1 MKKKRSHV
9 YRGAAGIFLA
19 LMVML
24 GVVAQVAD
32 SWADKVNELLGAS
45 SATIQRSANLADYR
59 YPSDYANA
67 SDLIIDEI
75 AFNTRL
81 AAEGTVA
88 LKGTPE
94 LPGKKV
100 TLFGMRSGDKM
111 QFGGSMGELVSAV
124 EAVNLAS
131 GMANSGFEINPAMV
145 QFYKDHEA
153 DYEPTRSAG
162 GNIVS
167 SYVDGDGENTQG
179 AAIGEVP
186 VSEYSADLLGDYKDA
201 AVIVLGRDAGESAC
215 FYPGLN
221 GLSNPDEFTNS
232 PTGNILSL
240 SNEERDLV
248 NWVKAQGF
256 GKIVVL
262 LNSASAMEIEE
273 LKQDAAIDSIL
284 WIGNP
289 GAYGTYGIAKLLSGE
304 ALPSGHLPDTFA
316 VNSALSPAAQN
327 FGIYTFANIDD
338 IETTKNHALRAEW
351 YLVEAEGIYTG
362 YKYYETRY
370 FDSVLGQGNAAS
382 AQSGEAVNGSRTW
395 NYENEVSYAFGYGVE
410 GSTFAEEITD
420 AKIDWTGNTPS
431 TVTVKVNNTGDKAA
445 KHAVQLY
452 VSLPYTDYDRTAGVE
467 KAAVQLVSYAKTGEA
482 QEKSFKDV
490 VLLAPGETEEIT
502 LSFNAQDIYSYD
514 RMQAHDGVTG
524 AYILEAGDYWFATG
538 NGAHDA
544 ANAVLKAAYPHA
556 AAGLESTGAVRLE
569 TLNETHT
576 LTESNGATIQ
586 NQLDEADLNTWNT
599 DATVTWLTR
608 ADWAATFPKSVESM
622 TATEAMITLLRNAT
636 YDAAAELAS
645 YTGPAVFTYGAK
657 NNIKA
662 VDLVGLDY
670 NDPKYD
676 LLLDEMTL
684 QDLINQYIAYTS
696 EITSI
701 SMPKENPADSP
712 LGFIATIGQ
721 RTAGSI
727 YEVAKDDPAYGHY
740 TNVYPGGPIV
750 AATFSPLLQKE
761 EGRLIANDCI
771 WDGYTHWYG
780 PGLNLHRTPYN
791 GRNVGYY
798 SEDAMLTGLSA
809 AYVHQSLNRYGIVTN
824 AKHFAFND
832 QETNRDGLA
841 VFLNEQAAREG
852 ELRGF
857 QIAIRDGGMKGVMTA
872 FNRIGVTH
880 VAAHRGLMN
889 GILRGE
895 FGFNGF
901 VITDSVKSA
910 QYFLPRETLMAGND
924 MMLGGSNNGKVWNM
938 TVDAVSADPVVQAGL
953 RESYHRKLYAAV
965 NSVQLNG
972 MTPDTNATGG
982 LVWWALI
989 LRILMGICFVGF
1001 VVYVVLFILKH
1012 RKEGRQ

>member
-1 MKKKRSHV
+1 MKKRSHV
-9 YRGAAGIFLA
+9 YRGVAGIFLA
-19 LMVML
+19 LMIIL
-24 GVVAQVAD
+24 GVVAQVANN
-32 SWADKVNELLGAS
+32 WADKVNELLGAS
-45 SATIQRSANLADYR
+45 SATIKRSENVADYR
-59 YPSDYANA
+59 FPSDYTNP
-67 SDLIIDEI
+67 SDLVVDEI
-75 AFNTRL
+75 LLGTRL
-81 AAEGTVA
+81 SAEGTVA
-88 LKGTPE
+88 LKGLPE
-94 LPGKKV
+94 LPGKNV

-111 QFGGSMGELVSAV
+111 QFGGSMGELVSGV
-124 EAVNLAS
+124 EAVNLAN
-131 GMANSGFEINPAMV
+131 GMAQSGFSINPAMV

-153 DYEPTRSAG
+153 DYAPTRSAG

-167 SYVDGDGENTQG
+167 SYLNDDGENAQG
-179 AAIGEVP
+179 AEIGEVP
-186 VSEYSADLLGDYKDA
+186 VSEYDASLLEGYKDA

-215 FYPGLN
+215 FYPGIN
-221 GLSNPDEFTNS
+221 GLSNPDEFTLS

-240 SNEERDLV
+240 SNDERDLV

-273 LKQDAAIDSIL
+273 LRQDSAIDSIL

-289 GAYGTYGIAKLLSGE
+289 GAYGTYGIAQLLSGE
-304 ALPSGHLPDTFA
+304 VLPSGHLPDTFA

-327 FGIYTFANIDD
+327 YGIYTFSNVDE

-370 FDSVLGQGNAAS
+370 ADTVLQQGNAEDAL
-382 AQSGEAVNGSRTW
+382 SGEAVNGSRTW
-395 NYENEVSYAFGYGVE
+395 KYENEVSYPFGYGIE
-410 GSTFAEEITD
+410 GSTFQEVIID
-420 AKIDWTGNTPS
+420 SSIDWSGAASS
-431 TVTVKVNNTGDKAA
+431 TVTVRVTNTGDRAA
-445 KHAVQLY
+445 KHVVQLY
-452 VSLPYTDYDRTAGVE
+452 VALPYTDYDRASGVE

-482 QEKSFKDV
+482 SEGSFKDV
-490 VLLAPGETEEIT
+490 VLLAPGESEELT
-502 LSFNAQDIYSYD
+502 LTFNAQDLYSYD
-514 RMQAHDGVTG
+514 RLLEHDGVQG
-524 AYILEAGDYWFATG
+524 AYLLEAGDYYFVTG

-544 ANAVLKAAYPHA
+544 VNTFLKAAYPHV
-556 AAGLESTGAVRLE
+556 AGSLESTGAVWQE
-569 TLNETHT
+569 NVANTYT
-576 LTESNGATIQ
+576 LTESNGVTIQ
-586 NQLDEADLNTWNT
+586 NQLDEADLNTWQT
-599 DATVTWLTR
+599 DVSITWLSRT
-608 ADWAATFPKSVESM
+608 DWAGTFPKSVETL
-622 TATEAMITLLRNAT
+622 TATEAMITLLRNST
-636 YDAAAELAS
+636 YDAAAELAA
-645 YTGPAVFTYGAK
+645 YTGPAVFTYSAQ
-657 NNIKA
+657 NNVKA

-676 LLLDEMTL
+676 ALLDEMTL
-684 QDLINQYIAYTS
+684 QDLINQYIAYTA
-696 EITSI
+696 EIPYI

-727 YEVAKDDPAYGHY
+727 YEVDKDDPAYGHY
-740 TNVYPGGPIV
+740 TNVYPGGPVV
-750 AATFSPLLQKE
+750 AATFSPLLQTQ
-761 EGRLIANDCI
+761 EGVLIANDCI
-771 WDGYTHWYG
+771 WDGYSHWYG

-791 GRNVGYY
+791 SRNIGYY
-798 SEDAMLTGLSA
+798 SEDAVLTGRAA
-809 AYVHQSLNRYGIVTN
+809 AYVHEGLNRYGILTN

-841 VFLNEQAAREG
+841 VFLNEQAAREN

-857 QIAIRDGGMKGVMTA
+857 QIAIRDGNLKGLMTA

-895 FGFNGF
+895 WGFNGY
-901 VITDSVKSA
+901 VLTDSVKSA

-938 TVDAVSADPVVQAGL
+938 TVEAVSADPVIQAGI
-953 RESYHRKLYAAV
+953 RESYHRKLFVAV

-989 LRILMGICFVGF
+989 LRILMGISFVGF
-1001 VVYVVLFILKH
+1001 VVYLVLFILRY
-1012 RKEGRQ
+1012 RKEGRH